1 MIVESFVRIICFVG
15 LVASA
20 CIFVSTAALSQQRCY
35 YERRSSSRRDFLS
48 GFGSSVVV
56 APSAIL
62 TAVVTTTWPT
72 GTFAAED
79 KPSYSDLLALVKQAQ
94 KQLGPIPKLIE
105 QEKWDSVRAIL
116 IEPPLADCWAKTNRP
131 LLSNFAEAIGDK
143 GGDELAAL
151 EAKEEIVSHLR
162 YLDMAVYNNN
172 FNPITSQG
180 KTGATAG
187 LVRSYYEDPIN
198 EYKASA
204 AAIDA
209 LVQLTADL

>member
-1 MIVESFVRIICFVG
+1 M
-15 LVASA
+15 
-20 CIFVSTAALSQQRCY
+20 
-35 YERRSSSRRDFLS
+35 
-48 GFGSSVVV
+48 

-62 TAVVTTTWPT
+62 VGGCGAVVTWPT
-72 GTFAAED
+72 GTFAAEE
-79 KPSYSDLLALVKQAQ
+79 KSSYSDLLALVKQAQ
-94 KQLGPIPKLIE
+94 KQLAPVPKLIE

-151 EAKEEIVSHLR
+151 EAREEIVSHLR

-172 FNPITSQG
+172 FNPITVQG

-198 EYKASA
+198 EYKASV